1 MNKKI
6 LNSQLNRW
14 ELLQLVYNAF
24 KWQYRNELSFREI
37 KKFVEAA
44 GRTWNHATCAQC
56 VNAGALQKKGSSR
69 RETFYVLGLSYDPG
83 YDQAATVVTNASI
96 LPIIKKM
103 EVSSSVQIISVTR
116 TPINWESQYKK
127 AQSELEE
134 LRKENLKL
142 KKELEKTSSYKEDAV
157 KFRNLKALLNG

>member
-1 MNKKI
+1 MNKKV

-24 KWQYRNELSFREI
+24 KWQYKQELTFRELQ
-37 KKFVEAA
+37 KFVEKA

-56 VNAGALQKKGSSR
+56 INAGALQKKGSSR
-69 RETFYVLGLSYDPG
+69 REAFYVLGLSYDPG
-83 YDQAATVVTNASI
+83 YDQAATVVTNTSI

-103 EVSSSVQIISVTR
+103 EVSSSAQIVSVTR

-127 AQSELEE
+127 AQIELEE
-134 LRKENLKL
+134 LRKENLRL
-142 KKELEKTSSYKEDAV
+142 KKELEKASSYKEDAK
-157 KFRNLKALLNG
+157 KFRTIKELLS

>member
-1 MNKKI
+1 MNKKV

-24 KWQYRNELSFREI
+24 KWQYRQELSFREI
-37 KKFVEAA
+37 QKFVEKA

-56 VNAGALQKKGSSR
+56 LNAKVLQKKGSSK
-69 RETFYVLGLSYDPG
+69 RETFYVLSLSFDPG
-83 YDQAATVVTNASI
+83 YDQAATVVTNTSI
-96 LPIIKKM
+96 LPIIKRM
-103 EVSSSVQIISVTR
+103 EVSPAQIVSVTR

-127 AQSELEE
+127 AQIELEE

-142 KKELEKTSSYKEDAV
+142 KKELEKASSYKEDAR
-157 KFRNLKALLNG
+157 KFHSIKALLK

>member
-1 MNKKI
+1 MNKKV

-83 YDQAATVVTNASI
+83 YDQAATVVTNTSI

-103 EVSSSVQIISVTR
+103 EVSTSIQVVSVTR

-127 AQSELEE
+127 AQIELEE

-142 KKELEKTSSYKEDAV
+142 KKELEKASSYKEDAI
-157 KFRNLKALLNG
+157 KFLKLKELLKS

>member
-1 MNKKI
+1 MNKKV

-24 KWQYRNELSFREI
+24 KWQYRQELSFREL
-37 KKFVEAA
+37 KKFVESA
-44 GRTWNHATCAQC
+44 GRVWNHSTCAQC
-56 VNAGALQKKGSSR
+56 INAGALQKKGSSR
-69 RETFYVLGLSYDPG
+69 RETFYTLGLSFDPS

-103 EVSSSVQIISVTR
+103 EVSTSVQIVSVTR

-127 AQSELEE
+127 AQLEIEE

-142 KKELEKTSSYKEDAV
+142 KKELEKAASYKEDAV
-157 KFRNLKALLNG
+157 KFNRLKELLK

>member
-1 MNKKI
+1 MNKKV

-24 KWQYRNELSFREI
+24 KWQYKQELSFREI
-37 KKFVEAA
+37 KKFVEKA

-56 VNAGALQKKGSSR
+56 INAKALQKKGSSR
-69 RETFYVLGLSYDPG
+69 RDTFYTLGLSFDPG
-83 YDQAATVVTNASI
+83 YDQAATIVTNASI

-103 EVSSSVQIISVTR
+103 EVSSSVQIVSVTR

-127 AQSELEE
+127 AQIELEE

-142 KKELEKTSSYKEDAV
+142 KKELEKVSSYKEDAI
-157 KFRNLKALLNG
+157 KFLKLKELLKS